1 MFCTRR
7 VAMFRR
13 IFLRWDNNKEDH
25 MKRYSSRFFFF
36 ILLIL
41 LCSCNYSIQP
51 SIDNSPTT
59 SSSSADSSLLPIT
72 LPSNAY
78 ILNFCDDDILFCQQT
93 NDEDSMSQTLY
104 HYRISTKKTTQL
116 CEFSLPNMCGE
127 LSVLNKN
134 TLYLLDGNNILMIDI
149 SSGASSILAQL
160 DSKSCYSSIA
170 LSTNNLILHSILEN
184 SEGLTYL
191 IEAIHLPDGARHTI
205 TRSHYKD
212 GIGTAISCI
221 TTENDDIYTYEV
233 IISPLSTKYQIVL
246 YNVDGTCIA
255 HYSLDMTD
263 FIPETNTIA
272 QDSVVSIQKRNNC
285 YILSTINSRTKIFAQ
300 NSNILQSLSI
310 PNALFCDFPGN
321 YHTLP
326 QDDSS
331 FPYIYLT
338 PNSNDLPIFCVNT
351 NDLSISEIHISRVPS
366 AYSTTWY
373 RSTKSSLLFHPT
385 SSEETNDN
393 DSPFFIFDA
402 S

>member
-1 MFCTRR
+1 
-7 VAMFRR
+7 
-13 IFLRWDNNKEDH
+13 

-116 CEFSLPNMCGE
+116 CEFSLPN
-127 LSVLNKN
+127 
-134 TLYLLDGNNILMIDI
+134 I

-233 IISPLSTKYQIVL
+233 IISPLSTKYQIVS

-285 YILSTINSRTKIFAQ
+285 YILSTINSRAKIFAQ

-351 NDLSISEIHISRVPS
+351 NDLSISEIHISRLPS
-366 AYSTTWY
+366 ANSTTWY
-373 RSTKSSLLFHPT
+373 RSTKSSLLFQPT
-385 SSEETNDN
+385 SSEEINDN